1 MSYLCARCHHE
12 FSAPDDGDAALAC
25 PNCGAEA
32 GLEPIHGIPQAMK
45 LFGALLAVV
54 VVVAF
59 GGGIISRLAG

>member
-1 MSYLCARCHHE
+1 M
-12 FSAPDDGDAALAC
+12 AC